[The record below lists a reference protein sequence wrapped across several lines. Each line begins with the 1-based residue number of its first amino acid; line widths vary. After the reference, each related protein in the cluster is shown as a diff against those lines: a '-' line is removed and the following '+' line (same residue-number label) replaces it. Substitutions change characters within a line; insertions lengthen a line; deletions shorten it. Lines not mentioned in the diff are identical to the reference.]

1 MDINEIK
8 VGDTASMK
16 KVFTK
21 EDIELYAKVTGDYSD
36 IHLNE
41 EYAGN
46 TRFQH
51 CIAHGLLVGGLI
63 SGVIGMKLP
72 GNGSIYEKQTFQF
85 LAPVMIDDEITAVV
99 TVEEVMLQR
108 NRVRLRTICNNVKGR
123 CVIDGEAIVVLPL
136 TK

>member
-1 MDINEIK
+1 MDIKEIK
-8 VGDTASMK
+8 VGDTASMT

-41 EYAGN
+41 DYACT
-46 TRFQH
+46 TRFQN
-51 CIAHGLLVGGLI
+51 CIAHGLMVGGLI

-99 TVEEVMLQR
+99 TVEEVMMQR
-108 NRVRLRTICNNVKGR
+108 NRVRLSTICNNADGK
-123 CVIDGEAIVVLPL
+123 CVISGEAIIVLPQF
-136 TK
+136 K